1 MTNVIDNSGDKIFTT
16 IWPNPSRETVILLH
30 GGPGFPDDLLDTVEL
45 LKRDFQL
52 ITFHQRGTKKS
63 ACQSKDYSMDAYIS
77 DIDSVADFYNLSA
90 FHLFG
95 HSWGGLYAQIYCQK
109 YPEKLLSLFLCCPGS
124 GTNSEWRQTEKEVMQ
139 FNKSKC
145 NTWEWSKMGMNSL
158 LGMVGSNKAYR
169 RIFMQVIKNYNDG
182 LVDASNLNF
191 DFDNL
196 TADAINST
204 RPEIV
209 KYPLLQKQENLPFRV
224 TIVYGERDIYGR
236 SKEYV
241 INRYPSATVITIP
254 QSGHLPWWHNP
265 QMYTQVVDR
274 HFKF

>member
-63 ACQSKDYSMDAYIS
+63 ACQSKDYSMDVYIS

-109 YPEKLLSLFLCCPGS
+109 YPKKLLSLFLCCPGS
-124 GTNSEWRQTEKEVMQ
+124 GTNTEWRQTEKEVMQ

-145 NTWEWSKMGMNSL
+145 NTWELSL
-158 LGMVGSNKAYR
+158 
-169 RIFMQVIKNYNDG
+169 IHI
-182 LVDASNLNF
+182 
-191 DFDNL
+191 
-196 TADAINST
+196 
-204 RPEIV
+204 
-209 KYPLLQKQENLPFRV
+209 
-224 TIVYGERDIYGR
+224 
-236 SKEYV
+236 
-241 INRYPSATVITIP
+241 
-254 QSGHLPWWHNP
+254 
-265 QMYTQVVDR
+265 
-274 HFKF
+274 